1 MNQREDPDELERKIA
16 QASRL
21 ANRVSDETTIG
32 KLLSWIEEL
41 KQKLQQHRER
51 RRVRD
56 DTRKRAR
63 ELWEQAGQPS
73 GRDVEFWLQA
83 ESEINGARSARN

>member
-1 MNQREDPDELERKIA
+1 MNQLEDPAELERKIA

-32 KLLSWIEEL
+32 KLVGWIEEL
-41 KQKLQQHRER
+41 KQKLHQHREHR
-51 RRVRD
+51 SLRD
-56 DTRKRAR
+56 EVRKRAR
-63 ELWEQAGQPS
+63 ELWEQAERPA

-83 ESEINGARSARN
+83 EAEINSRNATD